1 LTLGAHVIVV
11 TMVGYPQWHQTATLT
26 EDRPSQSFEASLDGA
41 SAAVQAPLP
50 APATTGLQI
59 DSRPTGAQV
68 FVDGA
73 PVGVT
78 PVLLPTIATGAHT
91 VRIELAGYRSWSTS
105 VSVTS
110 GQRTRVAASL
120 EQ

>member
-1 LTLGAHVIVV
+1 
-11 TMVGYPQWHQTATLT
+11 
-26 EDRPSQSFEASLDGA
+26 
-41 SAAVQAPLP
+41 
-50 APATTGLQI
+50 LQI